1 MPRNIP
7 IRHHY
12 IPRFILRN
20 FADNKGYLQYY
31 DCAGAKVSRKRPED
45 IFVVSNLYTDT
56 INNADDPTKIETDLA
71 KYENEIAPII
81 RKFLNDGET
90 ILTLEEDEKLKLFLA
105 IMAFRAERIKEF
117 FGDNASEENKI
128 FYGYFQKDGNLTDFW
143 LRNLGEIVKCRSLK
157 EVLDN
162 PRVDDPMKGFM
173 MRDTYG
179 LYGMYFMLLE
189 RRGSEDFV
197 ISDCYPS
204 VVEGIMDSG
213 LKLQMYMIYPISPK
227 KAILFVSNGVEAAP
241 SSVSGFDTRFYKR
254 PKVSRDRRTIK
265 IAEKKIYESDVKR
278 FNKIAID
285 NAEEGIVIQGIRIIE
300 KSKKK

>member
-117 FGDNASEENKI
+117 FGDNASEENKM

-179 LYGMYFMLLE
+179 IYGMYFMLLE

-227 KAILFVSNGVEAAP
+227 KAILFVCNGVEGAP
-241 SSVSGFDTRFYKR
+241 SSVSGFDSKFFQK
-254 PKVSRDRRTIK
+254 PKVSRDRKTIK
-265 IAEKKIYESDVKR
+265 IVEKKIYENDVKR

-285 NAEEGIVIQGIRIIE
+285 NAEEGIVI
-300 KSKKK
+300 